1 MDDKRFV
8 VAIVGGGICGLATAL
23 AILESPL
30 ADKFSVKV
38 FERDSRFDERKPG
51 YGLTLTYSEV
61 GALASLNILEECA
74 RFDTPSRSHFVFD
87 KKGNIRGY
95 FGSALSDEAVA
106 LRSNGQRG
114 NLRVPRQRLR
124 GLLLRRVN
132 DIDDGVI
139 QWSKRLES
147 VTCGGDRLNA
157 MFEDGSFTGDID
169 LLIGADGVNS
179 VVRREVLPNNQ
190 LLQKLG
196 VFVILGIT
204 NLQSELLRGKSNVV
218 WLWQHPYANANWGIY
233 IVTLR
238 R

>member
-1 MDDKRFV
+1 M
-8 VAIVGGGICGLATAL
+8 
-23 AILESPL
+23 
-30 ADKFSVKV
+30 
-38 FERDSRFDERKPG
+38 
-51 YGLTLTYSEV
+51 
-61 GALASLNILEECA
+61 
-74 RFDTPSRSHFVFD
+74 
-87 KKGNIRGY
+87 
-95 FGSALSDEAVA
+95 
-106 LRSNGQRG
+106 
-114 NLRVPRQRLR
+114 
-124 GLLLRRVN
+124 
-132 DIDDGVI
+132 
-139 QWSKRLES
+139 
-147 VTCGGDRLNA
+147 GGDRLNA